1 MKSKGQTKVGE
12 QNEIKPIHEKKE
24 KLLARITHEVEV
36 HVKEGK
42 GIHFLHEVIGK
53 IGLDDEKK
61 GVEQTNLVELL
72 LKKNLICEQVSYNTI
87 FKVFIFFRK
96 KIFNY

>member
-1 MKSKGQTKVGE
+1 
-12 QNEIKPIHEKKE
+12 
-24 KLLARITHEVEV
+24 LLARITHEVEV

-72 LKKNLICEQVSYNTI
+72 LKKNLICE
-87 FKVFIFFRK
+87 
-96 KIFNY
+96 